1 MSQDSPQ
8 GVPAEN
14 EFGFSALNSQRQQTM
29 VDGERGKEEAKIIN
43 YSWSLVYGRK
53 CCLKRNEE
61 VKNMN

>member
-29 VDGERGKEEAKIIN
+29 VDGEKGKEKAKIIY
-43 YSWSLVYGRK
+43 YSWSLVYGTK
-53 CCLKRNEE
+53 WLLEE
-61 VKNMN
+61 K